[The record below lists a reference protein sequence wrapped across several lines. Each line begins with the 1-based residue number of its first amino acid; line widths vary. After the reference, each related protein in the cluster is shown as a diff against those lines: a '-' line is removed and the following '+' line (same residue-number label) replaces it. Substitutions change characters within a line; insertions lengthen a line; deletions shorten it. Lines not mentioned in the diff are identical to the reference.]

1 MSALN
6 KKPDAD
12 PRRGLRAYTT
22 RLQHDTAAL
31 RPPRARTP
39 PGDRARAGAVAPR
52 AAVTHTQSR
61 GPAQTAQRRAPQRAA
76 APRRRCGPGRRRGA
90 PARAVSGTGVR
101 GRGGRVRRGVRR
113 SPRGGRR
120 LEVRFEGAVARC
132 AARAWAADRRRRR
145 WRGFVVASAG
155 WMRRN
160 DFRAFSEDA
169 GSWCSRVAA
178 RSRSPRA
185 RGSGA
190 GGARGR
196 GAACGMTR
204 QRQPSI
210 SPNAV

>member
-1 MSALN
+1 M
-6 KKPDAD
+6 
-12 PRRGLRAYTT
+12 
-22 RLQHDTAAL
+22 
-31 RPPRARTP
+31 
-39 PGDRARAGAVAPR
+39 
-52 AAVTHTQSR
+52 
-61 GPAQTAQRRAPQRAA
+61 
-76 APRRRCGPGRRRGA
+76 
-90 PARAVSGTGVR
+90 R

-132 AARAWAADRRRRR
+132 AARAWAADRR

-196 GAACGMTR
+196 GAACGMSNDT
-204 QRQPSI
+204 PTTAFL
-210 SPNAV
+210 SPNAVVRNRPLCFAVLFGFVCGLIRLCDGYPGAKPENSQSYVE